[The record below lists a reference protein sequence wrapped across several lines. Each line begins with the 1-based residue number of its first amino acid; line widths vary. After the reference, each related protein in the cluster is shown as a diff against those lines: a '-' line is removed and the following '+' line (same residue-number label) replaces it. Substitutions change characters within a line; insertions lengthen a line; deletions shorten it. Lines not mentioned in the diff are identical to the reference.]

1 MSPTSDK
8 PTLAGQFVDLRALT
22 PDDAELTFAWR
33 QGVRAILLNQGAQTV
48 EQQRRWIAGRPAS
61 EYNFIIETKQ
71 HRAIGM
77 LSLSGIDAVNRVGE
91 PGRFLIGD
99 ELAAAGLP
107 AAAEAMK
114 LLYEFA
120 FDTLKLRR
128 VWGVVA
134 SENRRMIKWQTFLGM
149 TQEGRLRQH
158 LFINDRLQD
167 SVVFGLLDDEYRRVT
182 LPRLESLIAAARLPI
197 APSAPSAATE

>member
-71 HRAIGM
+71 HRAIGI
-77 LSLSGIDAVNRVGE
+77 LLTGTVVDNWYLWAQQNGYAPSYPSTGVID
-91 PGRFLIGD
+91 
-99 ELAAAGLP
+99 P
-107 AAAEAMK
+107 A
-114 LLYEFA
+114 
-120 FDTLKLRR
+120 
-128 VWGVVA
+128 
-134 SENRRMIKWQTFLGM
+134 
-149 TQEGRLRQH
+149 
-158 LFINDRLQD
+158 
-167 SVVFGLLDDEYRRVT
+167 T
-182 LPRLESLIAAARLPI
+182 LPG
-197 APSAPSAATE
+197 APQ